1 MGTEL
6 STTHIALLEAIKAS
20 LFGNEPYYPVDTDW
34 GEVVKEAKAQT
45 VLGIISPVIPAKDV
59 SVEMGKAIYMR
70 LLFEQDKLIKLLDV
84 NDIPCVI
91 LKGSAAA
98 QYYPKP
104 HLRAMG
110 DVDFLVSHDKFYE
123 AAKVLEDNGYKYE
136 HGKDESGSRPEYVR
150 HFSYSKNGIEFELHH
165 HFSSPGY
172 CIDDILEKAINN
184 REYRDLDGYKIP
196 VLPYIE
202 NGLVFLGH
210 INHHLK
216 FGDLGLRQIIDWE
229 MYFQSE
235 LNKTKWNDSFVPVV
249 EKVGFEKLAI
259 NVTRMCNKFLG
270 LPETVDFGNRSNED
284 VSDILLDMLFE
295 NGNFGVKTRGTSQ
308 MKNGGVVSFGIYNI
322 KKNGF
327 FSYFQDM
334 GLRKWS
340 LCRKYPILRPFA
352 WIYGICRAIVG
363 GTASIIKYGNVKD
376 QICEGKEKYDLFE
389 KLGIEASSK
398 SLK

>member
-1 MGTEL
+1 MEL
-6 STTHIALLEAIKAS
+6 NETQIALLEAIKSS
-20 LFGNEPYYPVDTDW
+20 LFGIKPNYPTDTDW
-34 GEVVKEAKAQT
+34 DEVVKEAKDQT
-45 VLGIISPVIPAKDV
+45 VLGIISPVIPVKDV
-59 SVEMGKAIYMR
+59 SVEMGKATYMR
-70 LLFEQDKLIKLLDV
+70 ILYEQDKLIKLLDE

-91 LKGSAAA
+91 LKGVAAA

-104 HLRAMG
+104 YLRAMG
-110 DVDFLVSHDKFYE
+110 DVDFLVSHDKFYK
-123 AAKVLEDNGYKYE
+123 AAKVLEDNGYNYE
-136 HGKDESGSRPEYVR
+136 HGKDENGNRLEYVR

-165 HFSSPGY
+165 HFSSTGY
-172 CIDDILEKAINN
+172 YIDDILEKAINN

-196 VLPYIE
+196 VLPYVE

-216 FGDLGLRQIIDWE
+216 FGNLGLRQIIDWE

-235 LNKTKWNDSFVPVV
+235 LNNAKWSDSFVPVV

-259 NVTRMCNKFLG
+259 NVTRMCYKFLG
-270 LPETVDFGNRSNED
+270 LPAIVDVENRSNED
-284 VSDILLDMLFE
+284 VSDILLYLLFE
-295 NGNFGVKTRGTSQ
+295 NGNFGVKTRGTFQ
-308 MKNGGVVSFGIYNI
+308 AMNGGVVSFGIYNI
-322 KKNGF
+322 KKIGF

-334 GLRKWS
+334 GYRKWS

-363 GTASIIKYGNVKD
+363 GSESIIKNGNVKA
-376 QICEGKEKYDLFE
+376 QISGGKEIYDLFE

-398 SLK
+398 TRK